1 MIRPFQVGFG
11 PLARGASAFALVAAL
26 AFTALPAAEAQ
37 RSGQNR
43 NQDSEEQQE
52 NRTFSARVGEVFQRA
67 LEQNDNEQ
75 FQQAMETLNRALG
88 MDPTPYER
96 SMIQRVRGSIFFE
109 LDNMPEAINA
119 FRAALDA
126 GPNVMEREERTALR
140 VNIGQLLIAT
150 DRIDEGLRELET
162 AISEGAEINT
172 NLARLLAQGYA
183 VAERWSDGLQWAE
196 RWYERAENKAESDY
210 QLMLVYYN
218 ELDRPSDQLRVT
230 REQVNAFPGGRP
242 GWQNLASLLA
252 RTEQDQLAF
261 EANKLMYLNGMFREE
276 SELVRL
282 VQYYSYFENPYRGA
296 TILEREMN
304 AGRIARN
311 MENLRTLSNM
321 WRQAAEFE
329 RAIPVLRQIAQQAG
343 DGTTSLQLAE
353 AYYQLNDFEN
363 AERAFEQALSRGGL
377 NQPGEAWVLLGTV
390 RFNEGNLDGALQAF
404 REGARIPQSR
414 TQANGW
420 IQFVEGQIE
429 GEARR
434 VRQREQVLI
443 DECRLTAEGERRIAT
458 IVGEAD
464 DQGRVRISIPERCRG
479 YFNQYGQQYREVG
492 WTDEQAQARLQQ
504 LARGEAE
511 EAGLDPEDEPADADT

>member
-1 MIRPFQVGFG
+1 MTRPFQADLGL
-11 PLARGASAFALVAAL
+11 LARGISAFALISAL
-26 AFTALPAAEAQ
+26 AFTAIPAAEAQ
-37 RSGQNR
+37 RTGQNR
-43 NQDSEEQQE
+43 DQQEEEQDE
-52 NRTFSARVGEVFQRA
+52 SRTFSARVGEVFQRA
-67 LEQNDNEQ
+67 LEQNDNDQ
-75 FQQAMETLNRALG
+75 FQQALETLNRALG
-88 MDPTPYER
+88 MDPSSYER
-96 SMIQRVRGSIFFE
+96 TMIQRVRASIFFE
-109 LDNMPEAINA
+109 LDNLPEAINA
-119 FRAALDA
+119 FRAAIDA
-126 GPNVMEREERTALR
+126 GGMTADERRDTRINL
-140 VNIGQLLIAT
+140 GQLLLAT
-150 DRIDEGLRELET
+150 ERIDEGLREFET
-162 AISEGAEINT
+162 AIAEGATIT
-172 NLARLLAQGYA
+172 PSLARVLAQGYA
-183 VAERWSDGLQWAE
+183 IAERWSDGLQYAE
-196 RWYERAENKAESDY
+196 RWYENTPNKSESEY
-210 QLMLVYYN
+210 QLMLAYYN

-230 REQVNAFPGGRP
+230 REQVNAFPGGRT
-242 GWQNLASLLA
+242 GWQNLVSLLA

-261 EANKLMYLNGMFREE
+261 EANKLMYLNGLF
-276 SELVRL
+276 SDSQELIRL

-296 TILEREMN
+296 SMLEREMN
-304 AGRIARN
+304 AGRIPRN
-311 MENLRTLSNM
+311 MDNLRLLSNM

-377 NQPGEAWVLLGTV
+377 QQPGEAWVLLGTV

-414 TQANGW
+414 SQAQGW
-420 IQFVEGQIE
+420 ITFVEGQIE

-464 DQGRVRISIPERCRG
+464 DQGRVRISIPERCRA

-511 EAGLDPEDEPADADT
+511 EAGLEPDDAPADADADS